1 MIARPLARALLPLG
15 LLSALVASSACA
27 QGLPPSDAA
36 SALAELAARSPQ
48 VAPPRPVSQPRPR
61 HFILRRVV
69 FPGASAYFKRAEL
82 DAAVAPFLGR
92 RLRPGGAQAIA
103 DAVNALYRAEGI
115 DLAIAQVAGIDPGRG
130 TVTIDLFEARL
141 GRVDYRSRRAR
152 PAYLRFRLGV
162 EEGDL
167 ADTRVIAERLERLWL
182 TDRLRTEAD
191 FSPGSMPGHTN
202 LTMSFE
208 DPPPLAA
215 SLRFDNYGE
224 AATGAARASASLR
237 INSLTGWGDPLALDL
252 MTSEGARSATLTYS
266 RTVTPGGGQLAASIS
281 GQHSDTLSAPVVTS
295 ETVSAGLIYA
305 HPVTLAEDRSL
316 WVTLGLDRYD
326 ETTEVAGAVTADQ
339 SGWSVTLGANGA
351 RSFDRALRQVVWSV
365 GLTAGRFTDKVLG
378 LGDLTYGAL
387 TASGRLQWALGDWGT
402 AILMGA
408 AQLPLT
414 DDTPSRGKFAVTSPF
429 AVPGYSSGLSEGAGG
444 YWTRFQ
450 IEAAKPLRISGTA
463 LHPYA
468 FVALGEAFDRVG
480 GAWTGQGLASSIG
493 IGQSGRIG
501 RRGVFD
507 VQLARSLTPVLGRG
521 GDGAWSVR
529 VAFSLTF

>member
-1 MIARPLARALLPLG
+1 MIAGTLARALIPLG
-15 LLSALVASSACA
+15 LLSALVAPNASA

-48 VAPPRPVSQPRPR
+48 AAPRPVFQPLR
-61 HFILRRVV
+61 FTLRRVV
-69 FPGASAYFKRAEL
+69 FPGASAYFKQAAL
-82 DAAVAPFLGR
+82 DAAVAPFIGR
-92 RLRPGGAQAIA
+92 RLRSGGAQAIA

-130 TVTIDLFEARL
+130 TVAIDLFEARL
-141 GRVDYRSRRAR
+141 GRVDYRSERTR

-162 EEGDL
+162 EEGEL

-182 TDRLRTEAD
+182 TDRLRAEAD
-191 FSPGSMPGHTN
+191 FSPGAMPGRTD
-202 LTMSFE
+202 LTMSFD

-237 INSLTGWGDPLALDL
+237 INSLTGWGDPLALDM

-305 HPVTLAEDRSL
+305 HPLTLAEDRSL
-316 WVTLGLDRYD
+316 WVTFGVDRYD

-339 SGWSVTLGANGA
+339 SGWSLTLGANGA

-378 LGDLTYGAL
+378 LGDLAYGAL
-387 TASGRLQWALGDWGT
+387 TATGRLQWALGDWGA

-463 LHPYA
+463 IHPYA
-468 FVALGEAFDRVG
+468 FVAMGEAFDRAG

-521 GDGAWSVR
+521 GDGSWSMR